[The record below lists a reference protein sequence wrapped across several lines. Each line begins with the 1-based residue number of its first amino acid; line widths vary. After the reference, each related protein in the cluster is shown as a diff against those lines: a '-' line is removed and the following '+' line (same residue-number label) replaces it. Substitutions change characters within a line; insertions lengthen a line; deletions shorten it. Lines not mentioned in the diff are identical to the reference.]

1 MSTTKLRT
9 AKKEQA
15 IEYLGGKCWKCDGIF
30 ERECYDF
37 HHIVPATKK
46 YDWNKMQ
53 RRKWSDIKEE
63 LDKCV
68 LLCSNCHR
76 LAHKEMLQH
85 ANI

>member
-1 MSTTKLRT
+1 MSTTKGRA

-15 IEYLGGKCWKCDGIF
+15 IEYLGGKCWKCEKTF

-37 HHIVPATKK
+37 HHLVPATKK

-53 RRKWSDIKEE
+53 RREWSIIQKE
-63 LDKCV
+63 LDKCI

-76 LAHKEMLQH
+76 IAHKEMREH